1 MSYASIFSLSG
12 KAALVTGASSGIG
25 LHMARTLAGAGAR
38 VVLCARRSDR
48 IEQAAADLREQGY
61 EAYAVPLDVTQPSTF
76 DSVWALAEEKVGQS
90 IDILFNNAGVLY
102 TERFIDQTAEQVS
115 AVFDTDLK
123 GAFLLAQVAARA
135 MIRSGGGSII
145 NVASTAGLRAGGSL
159 SSYGAAKAGLIHLTR
174 VMALELASKN
184 IRVNAICPGNFETD
198 MHTSFEEKG
207 FAESIRQRIPMKKF
221 GQPAQLDGGVLLL
234 ASEAGSYIT
243 GACLPVD
250 GGQVLS
256 WM

>member
-12 KAALVTGASSGIG
+12 RAALITGASSGIG
-25 LHMARTLAGAGAR
+25 LHMATTMAEAGAK

-48 IEQAAADLREQGY
+48 IEQAAANLREQGLQ
-61 EAYAVPLDVTQPSTF
+61 AYAVTLDVTQPSTF
-76 DSVWALAEEKVGQS
+76 DSAWALAQEKVGQP
-90 IDILFNNAGVLY
+90 IDILFNNAGILY
-102 TERFIDQTAEQVS
+102 TERFIDQTPEQVS

-123 GAFLLAQVAARA
+123 GAFLLAQVAARS
-135 MIRSGGGSII
+135 MIGSGGGSII

-159 SSYGAAKAGLIHLTR
+159 SSYGAAKAGLVHLTR

-198 MHTSFEEKG
+198 MHASFEEKG
-207 FAESIRQRIPMKKF
+207 FAETIRQRIPMKKF
-221 GQPAQLDGGVLLL
+221 GKPHQLDGSVLLL
-234 ASEAGSYIT
+234 ASDAGGFIT
-243 GACLPVD
+243 GVCLPVD